1 MKILIVAATEFEV
14 SAYHSKIKDDKLPV
28 DIIITGAGMVPTA
41 FKLGQHFATAAY
53 TYDLII
59 NVGIAGSFRRDIRLG
74 AVVRINKDQ
83 FSELGAEDGDDFL
96 TFEDI
101 GLGESQY
108 VDKLPET
115 FERYSSISKLES
127 FKGVTVN
134 TVHGNSKSIE
144 TFTSRVDADLE
155 SMEGAA
161 VFYVANALNIPVLQ
175 VRSISNYVET
185 RNRDSWDV
193 RLAIT
198 NLNNWLLNLTKDI
211 YD

>member
-14 SAYHSKIKDDKLPV
+14 SAYHSKIKGDKLPV
-28 DIIITGAGMVPTA
+28 DIITTGAGMISTA
-41 FKLGQHFATAAY
+41 FRLGQHFATTAY

-59 NVGIAGSFRRDIRLG
+59 NVGIAGSFRRDIKLG
-74 AVVRINKDQ
+74 SVVRIDNDQ
-83 FSELGAEDGDDFL
+83 FSELGAEDGNSFL

-101 GLGESQY
+101 GLGKSRY

-115 FERYSSISKLES
+115 FYKYSSINKLDPYN
-127 FKGVTVN
+127 GVTVN
-134 TVHGNSKSIE
+134 TVHGNSKSIKRLM
-144 TFTSRVDADLE
+144 SRVNADIE

-161 VFYVANALNIPVLQ
+161 VFYAANTLNIPVLQ

-185 RNRDSWDV
+185 RNRESWDTP
-193 RLAIT
+193 LAIT
-198 NLNNWLLNLTKDI
+198 NLNKWLLNLTREI